1 MPWQIWNEIQ
11 WYGKAKSPQDSITAH
26 VLQKERQNTVCF
38 VSDEGYAGARHGDY
52 TRTWPLPP
60 SLTFR
65 EGQVWEGRSREG
77 NRLIK
82 QYQTPQEWDRISPNP
97 TKPKHAMQQVRETI
111 KRSYFKSIPL
121 KGKYNVSVPL
131 LENITFSTTRNFGNI
146 SYQQFAQQ

>member
-1 MPWQIWNEIQ
+1 MIWQ
-11 WYGKAKSPQDSITAH
+11 GKKSPRLHHGTCAAKRMPEHS
-26 VLQKERQNTVCF
+26 LLCF
-38 VSDEGYAGARHGDY
+38 RRGLCRSQAWGLYLHLTPSPIINFQR
-52 TRTWPLPP
+52 RTGL
-60 SLTFR
+60 
-65 EGQVWEGRSREG
+65 EGRSREG

-146 SYQQFAQQ
+146 LYQQFAQQ

>member
-1 MPWQIWNEIQ
+1 MIWQ
-11 WYGKAKSPQDSITAH
+11 GKKSPRLHHGTCAAKRTPEHS
-26 VLQKERQNTVCF
+26 LLCF
-38 VSDEGYAGARHGDY
+38 RRGLCRSQAWGLYPHL
-52 TRTWPLPP
+52 TLPP

-77 NRLIK
+77 YRLIK
-82 QYQTPQEWDRISPNP
+82 QYQTPSQEWDRISLNP

-111 KRSYFKSIPL
+111 KRSYFKFILL